1 MNISTFEHK
10 FNIGDRVMD
19 LNTDEVGTITLIEPH
34 IGENLTS
41 VKYHVNFE
49 SYWPEAVYEERL
61 ILSPLRKEDVIARL
75 VIKGKQICYDQPD
88 WSLSGELKSLIDLY
102 ENMED

>member
-10 FNIGDRVMD
+10 YNVGDRVKD
-19 LNTDEVGTITLIEPH
+19 LNTDEVGTITSIEPY
-34 IGENLTS
+34 IRGDLS
-41 VKYHVNFE
+41 IISYRVNFE
-49 SYWPEAVYEERL
+49 RSSPKAVYEERL
-61 ILSPLRKEDVIARL
+61 ILFPLRKEDVIARII
-75 VIKGKQICYDQPD
+75 IKGKQICYDQPN